1 MYYFDNSN
9 KNDPSSSHTSNDNNN
24 NDNSNHPLFS
34 QSFDPSTLHSLD
46 NSYSFVNFDSDAP
59 PSSFLQDGP
68 SSSFGHD
75 SLLAQD
81 WEGMYGSAFGD
92 STQDH
97 HGQMFLP
104 LQQPQQQPQHQTQQS
119 YSHSFE
125 PDSQHKQQ
133 SAGNSDFFLS
143 LTDQEQQAI
152 LMSEPNFLRQQ
163 HLLHDNEVKVKM
175 EKQDDKQQLQND
187 NNDTGIPMRSN
198 LSAMFDQSTPT
209 DNHSD
214 LASSVPAHSSN
225 NLLQPHY
232 QSTQHTMSNQQHQ
245 SQQQPTPATMTKPV
259 PSSSKSRKEIN
270 RRSQQGGGGRSNHRT
285 TPIPINGGS
294 SSGSISKQSSSVP
307 SEIDHQRRFN
317 ELQARFR
324 VNYARKPT
332 TSGNSTSAS
341 TSSQQNHQQQQPPP
355 SSSSQQRQ
363 QQQIHASSPSTTKML
378 SSSFSGPSTNGF
390 GSYGRADVN
399 NGTAFGSSAPK
410 PIDKT
415 NVDSSAGGNTNNEK
429 NTDRFSNHNSH
440 HSSSTTISTTST
452 MGVAIPSGG
461 NKNSSSSGGGKQA
474 SSFPSR
480 TMPIQIQRVHRAN
493 ANQPMDAEQHQ
504 KRLDDQLVKA
514 NFDDITVSEL
524 KEMLRQRGKPATGKK
539 AILLQRLVEERDIIK
554 AVRGGKITHRH
565 SQPPPQSS
573 SSSTAAVNHSNFE
586 NTNNPG
592 LSPRPRSY
600 QGSSPMFGH
609 ATLPPNSPLLDSPSS
624 VPNSSMF
631 LSSSPGSATLSLN
644 RSIANMHIG
653 SPPLS
658 SQHVRRFSPYGTPG
672 SPRLGSS
679 SPKMQMQ
686 RQAYSSS
693 VPSDYLS
700 SSPGGGNGGSMALP
714 PSFNNFGND
723 GYSNINNN
731 TTATSPMSP
740 GPPNSTRNMRLY
752 HQNQTWNSRQKSYA
766 PFTSS
771 ALATPDRDDED
782 DPFDVMAR
790 EQENVDMEGGQE
802 QEEHQQHQE
811 QQSQGPVQSQPLYD
825 SLYQLQQHQQYDEQ
839 RQHYD
844 QQDEQQQYQQ
854 QSGMDME
861 GVKEE
866 SMEWANNSSTG
877 DQSLHGLL
885 QNLPEGVSTEQFMA
899 WIATMN
905 AGTNE
910 FDQFNLNMD
919 GIKTENIDLSGMM
932 AIDTN
937 NTSYGDGSYD
947 HQQQQHQYHHGG
959 TDFTN

>member
-1 MYYFDNSN
+1 
-9 KNDPSSSHTSNDNNN
+9 
-24 NDNSNHPLFS
+24 
-34 QSFDPSTLHSLD
+34 
-46 NSYSFVNFDSDAP
+46 
-59 PSSFLQDGP
+59 
-68 SSSFGHD
+68 
-75 SLLAQD
+75 
-81 WEGMYGSAFGD
+81 MYGSAFGD
-92 STQDH
+92 NTQDH
-97 HGQMFLP
+97 HGEMFLP
-104 LQQPQQQPQHQTQQS
+104 LQQQPQQPQQPQHQSQQS

-125 PDSQHKQQ
+125 PDTQHKQQ

-163 HLLHDNEVKVKM
+163 HLLHDNEVKIKM
-175 EKQDDKQQLQND
+175 EKQDDKQQLQDGNS
-187 NNDTGIPMRSN
+187 DTGIPMRSN

-214 LASSVPAHSSN
+214 LASSVPAHSTN
-225 NLLQPHY
+225 DLLQPPY
-232 QSTQHTMSNQQHQ
+232 QSTQHTITNQQHQ
-245 SQQQPTPATMTKPV
+245 TQQQPTPAIMTKPV
-259 PSSSKSRKEIN
+259 SSSSKSRKEIN
-270 RRSQQGGGGRSNHRT
+270 RRSQQGAGGRSNHRT

-332 TSGNSTSAS
+332 TSGNSTSTS
-341 TSSQQNHQQQQPPP
+341 TSSQQNHQQQQPPPPP

-363 QQQIHASSPSTTKML
+363 QQQIHASSPSTTKTL

-390 GSYGRADVN
+390 GSYGRTDVN
-399 NGTAFGSSAPK
+399 SGATFGSSVPK
-410 PIDKT
+410 SIDKI
-415 NVDSSAGGNTNNEK
+415 NVDSSVGGGTNSEK
-429 NTDRFSNHNSH
+429 NTDRSSNNNHH
-440 HSSSTTISTTST
+440 HSSSTTTSATST
-452 MGVAIPSGG
+452 MGVAIPSG
-461 NKNSSSSGGGKQA
+461 NKNSSSSGGGKEA

-573 SSSTAAVNHSNFE
+573 SSSTAAINHSTFE
-586 NTNNPG
+586 NTNNTG

-700 SSPGGGNGGSMALP
+700 SSPGGGTGGGGGMALP

-723 GYSNINNN
+723 GYSNSNSN

-802 QEEHQQHQE
+802 QE
-811 QQSQGPVQSQPLYD
+811 SQGPVQSQPLYD

-839 RQHYD
+839 RQRYD
-844 QQDEQQQYQQ
+844 QQDQPQQQQQYQQ

-866 SMEWANNSSTG
+866 SMEWVNNSSTG

-885 QNLPEGVSTEQFMA
+885 QDLPEGVSTEQFMA
-899 WIATMN
+899 WFATMN

-919 GIKTENIDLSGMM
+919 AIKTENIDLSGMM
-932 AIDTN
+932 AMDTN
-937 NTSYGDGSYD
+937 NTNYVDGSSYG
-947 HQQQQHQYHHGG
+947 HQQQQQQQHHHHHHGG
-959 TDFTN
+959 TDYTN